1 MGTERQVLQDYVEA
15 LVKHADFSRYFADDV
30 TVTIEGTD
38 QRADGREAA
47 EQLIRYLHEHAFDAH
62 PVLKTCWWMRARRP
76 SRRISSAPIRV
87 SSPVFKLPAGQSGSR
102 TRSSTTC
109 AATRSASYAST
120 SP

>member
-62 PVLKTCWWMRARRP
+62 PVLKNLLVDEGKAALEADFV
-76 SRRISSAPIRV
+76 APILV
-87 SSPVFKLPAGQSGSR
+87 SSPVFKLPAEQSGSR

-109 AATRSASYAST
+109 AATRSASYASI